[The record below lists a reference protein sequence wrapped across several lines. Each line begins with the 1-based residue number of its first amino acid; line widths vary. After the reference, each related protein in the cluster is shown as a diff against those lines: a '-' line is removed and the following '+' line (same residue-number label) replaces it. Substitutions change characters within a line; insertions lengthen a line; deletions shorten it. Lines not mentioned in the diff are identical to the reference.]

1 MDDIRHLIPSE
12 QRLALSRKS
21 DARGAWALAV
31 NWALIAFGFA
41 LPVLWPHPLG
51 VLAGLVILG
60 GRILGLGILMHDA
73 AHRSLFASARA
84 NGFAGQWLCAAPI
97 AADLLVYRRYHMTHH
112 REAGSDADPDLP
124 NYRGYPVA
132 RASFARKLLRDVA
145 GLTGLRAALAL
156 GLFYAHERPAEL
168 MLGFSY
174 RRSVDGAGEA
184 NTASGA
190 AANPV
195 SARAFLRNMRR
206 VGAVQLAMF
215 ALLWACGHPLV
226 YLMWPAAWLTSYML
240 FSRIRN
246 AAEHG
251 GLPGTLTTDVWQNT
265 RSVRAR
271 WWERLT
277 VAPNHVN
284 WHFEHHLAPTVPGWK
299 LRELH
304 GLLAMAELPRPL
316 PVRPGYGAVIRE
328 LIKPAP

>member
-1 MDDIRHLIPSE
+1 MDDIRNLIPRE
-12 QRLALSRKS
+12 QLLALQRKS
-21 DARGAWALAV
+21 DAHGAWALAA
-31 NWALIAFGFA
+31 NWGLIALGFA
-41 LPVLWPHPLG
+41 LPVAWPHPLA

-84 NGFAGQWLCAAPI
+84 NELAGQWLCAAPI
-97 AADLLVYRRYHMTHH
+97 FADLNVYRRYHMTHH

-124 NYRGYPVA
+124 NYRGYPVK
-132 RASFARKLLRDVA
+132 RASFVRKVLRDFA
-145 GLTGLRAALAL
+145 GLTGLRAAAAL
-156 GLFYAHERPAEL
+156 GVLYAHERPETL

-174 RRSVDGAGEA
+174 RRSVDGAGEPQPG
-184 NTASGA
+184 TT
-190 AANPV
+190 ANPV
-195 SARAFLRNMRR
+195 SLRAFARNMRR
-206 VGAVQLAMF
+206 VFAVQLLMLA
-215 ALLWACGHPLV
+215 ALWLLGHPLA
-226 YLMWPAAWLTSYML
+226 YLMWPLAWLTSYML

-251 GLPGTLTTDVWQNT
+251 GLPGTMSTDIWANT

-284 WHFEHHLAPTVPGWK
+284 WHFEHHLAPTVPGWR

-304 GLLAMAELPRPL
+304 RQLAQAELPRPL
-316 PVRPGYGAVIRE
+316 PLRDGYLDVIRE
-328 LIKPAP
+328 LVRG